1 VVIVPIFRNEEQK
14 AVVLEAIGSL
24 EQQLGGIRLH
34 VDRREGL
41 TPGFKFNH
49 WELRGVPLRLEVGPK
64 EVEENSVVIARRD
77 SPGRKGKQVVSQ
89 QGLASTLT
97 AQLEDLHRSLYERA
111 EAFRQANTHAPED
124 YDQFKEVLKDGWA
137 DVWWCG
143 EGDCEET
150 IKEDTKA
157 TVRCIPLDQPG
168 GQGECIG
175 CGHPAHE
182 RALFSRA
189 Y

>member
-1 VVIVPIFRNEEQK
+1 GV
-14 AVVLEAIGSL
+14 
-24 EQQLGGIRLH
+24 
-34 VDRREGL
+34 

-64 EVEENSVVIARRD
+64 EVADSNVVIARRD
-77 SPGRKGKQVVSQ
+77 RPGRKGKQVVPQ
-89 QGLASTLT
+89 KGLASTLT
-97 AQLEDLHRSLYERA
+97 AQLEELHKSLYERA
-111 EAFRQANTHAPED
+111 EAFRLANTHAPEG

-143 EGDCEET
+143 EADCEES

-175 CGHPAHE
+175 CGHPAGE